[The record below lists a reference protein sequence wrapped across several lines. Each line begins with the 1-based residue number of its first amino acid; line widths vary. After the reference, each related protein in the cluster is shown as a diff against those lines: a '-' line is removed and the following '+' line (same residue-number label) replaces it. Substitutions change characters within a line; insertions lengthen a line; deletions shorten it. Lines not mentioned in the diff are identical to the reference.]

1 MSKEEFLQTLR
12 EALAG
17 EVPEGLI
24 QENVQY
30 YDQYITAEMRKG
42 RTAQN
47 IIEELGGPRIIAKT
61 IIDASEAAGQK
72 MCIRDR
78 DMAIVKPFRGIR
90 PAAAVASKVAAL
102 PYDVYNRKEACEE
115 VKKNPLS
122 FLNIDRAETQFP
134 DEVDTYDPQVYEKA
148 RELLEA
154 RVKAV
159 SYTHLDV
166 YKRQE

>member
-1 MSKEEFLQTLR
+1 MSKEEFLQILR

-61 IIDASEAAGQK
+61 IIDASEAAGQTFE
-72 MCIRDR
+72 R
-78 DMAIVKPFRGIR
+78 RG
-90 PAAAVASKVAAL
+90 PEG
-102 PYDVYNRKEACEE
+102 DVYGGGSAEYSESRRETHSDNTFHVYNLNKWYWKLAGALILILVVMLVIAVVGGVFSLLLSPIGLILIIVWLLWRNR
-115 VKKNPLS
+115 
-122 FLNIDRAETQFP
+122 R
-134 DEVDTYDPQVYEKA
+134 
-148 RELLEA
+148 
-154 RVKAV
+154 
-159 SYTHLDV
+159 
-166 YKRQE
+166 